1 MPQFHF
7 TGGAAPPDEQLYSD
21 IQQLNPL
28 TDKQLAELV
37 DLVIGVLTEQVADL
51 LASLDAYA
59 EKHGIAPTA
68 LKSVVKGLFFVC
80 DSSFFSFVFLL
91 FFFMSTFFGSFDSSS
106 ERHCAPT

>member
-80 DSSFFSFVFLL
+80 YSFIFSLLAHIFMFL
-91 FFFMSTFFGSFDSSS
+91 FDSSS

>member
-1 MPQFHF
+1 MSQFHF

-28 TDKQLAELV
+28 SDKQLAELV
-37 DLVIGVLTEQVADL
+37 DLVIGVLTEQVTDL

-80 DSSFFSFVFLL
+80 VSPVSL
-91 FFFMSTFFGSFDSSS
+91 FFFFFLVFISLCGGSSS
-106 ERHCAPT
+106 ERPCART